1 MKKHAPAWYVGKI
14 VPAATLL
21 AAAVCFLVLARSGL
35 LPGKYLALIGLG
47 ELAGFGLTLF
57 LTRRTRPHIRFMAG
71 VLLGLLLTVALL
83 IATVAVGRTVATM
96 RAITGR
102 SGELVDVGFYVRAG
116 DARQTLDPADHLTY
130 GILED
135 LDRDATDGAMQEAFD
150 EFGYM
155 LAYKGYD
162 GLPGLV
168 EALFSKEVDAIIM
181 NTAYVEVLEEMEDY
195 SDIQSRIRQV
205 RLSHVAVEEP
215 AKSAPPE
222 DVLVGNV
229 RENVTPRTVLEGD
242 KEDSKE
248 AEPQGEIFTI
258 FISGIDNRGEL
269 IPRSRSDVNIIAS
282 VNTATRQVALISTP
296 RDFYVP
302 LSISNGMPDKLTH
315 AGIYGVQV
323 SMDTLGMLFGVD
335 VDYYFRVNF
344 AGFVEIIDTLG
355 GVEVWS
361 DYEFKAGQYEYV
373 VGNNQMD
380 GEKALAFVRERYAFN
395 SGDRQRGKN
404 QMAVIRACLKKCME
418 PEMLL
423 HYNDLLTAAAGSFEA
438 SMPYDLLSSL
448 VRLQLEE
455 GGEWNVVSYSVDGR
469 GDSQVPWSMSQEAYV
484 MVPDKTTVAAA
495 KHMIAQV
502 YGGLTVT
509 KP

>member
-14 VPAATLL
+14 VPAAALL
-21 AAAVCFLVLARSGL
+21 AAAVCFLVLALSGL
-35 LPGKYLALIGLG
+35 LPGKYLALLGLG
-47 ELAGFGLTLF
+47 ELAGVGLTLF
-57 LTRRTRPHIRFMAG
+57 LTWRTRPHIRFMAG
-71 VLLGLLLTVALL
+71 ALLGLLLTAGLL
-83 IATVAVGRTVATM
+83 IAAVAVGRTVATM

-102 SGELVDVGFYVRAG
+102 SGELVDVGFYVRAEVP
-116 DARQTLDPADHLTY
+116 RQTLDPADHLTY

-135 LDRDATDGAMQEAFD
+135 LDRSATDGAMQEAFD
-150 EFGYM
+150 EFGDM

-168 EALFSKEVDAIIM
+168 EALFSEEVDAIIM
-181 NTAYVEVLEEMEDY
+181 NTAYLEVLEEMEDY
-195 SDIQSRIRQV
+195 SDIRSRIRQV
-205 RLSHVAVEEP
+205 RLSHVTVEAPE
-215 AKSAPPE
+215 KSAPPE
-222 DVLVGNV
+222 DALVGNV
-229 RENVTPRTVLEGD
+229 RDDVTPRTVREGD
-242 KEDSKE
+242 ETE
-248 AEPQGEIFTI
+248 AEPEGEIFTI

-269 IPRSRSDVNIIAS
+269 IPRSRSDVNIIAA

-302 LSISNGMPDKLTH
+302 LSISNGVPDKLTH

-323 SMDTLGMLFGVD
+323 SMDTLGMLYGVD
-335 VDYYFRVNF
+335 VDYDFRVNV
-344 AGFVEIIDTLG
+344 AGFVDIIDTLG
-355 GVEVWS
+355 GIEVWS
-361 DYEFKAGQYEYV
+361 DYDFKAGKYEYT

-423 HYNDLLTAAAGSFEA
+423 RYNDLLTAAAGSFEA
-438 SMPYDLLSSL
+438 SMPYDLLSGL
-448 VRLQLEE
+448 VRRQLEE
-455 GGEWNVVSYSVDGR
+455 GGEWNVVSYSADGR
-469 GDSQVPWSMSQEAYV
+469 GDSQVPYSMSQEAYV